1 MNGSVRS
8 IRREWL
14 DGERRPS
21 QVAAIEHDQRFI
33 DADRVITN
41 CAQDK
46 RGHGNSIDA
55 GGPKRVRNQP
65 RFSLSYSAAT
75 TRPSGP
81 SENPSRPN

>member
-8 IRREWL
+8 IRREWF

-33 DADRVITN
+33 DADRVVTN

-46 RGHGNSIDA
+46 RGHGNE
-55 GGPKRVRNQP
+55 
-65 RFSLSYSAAT
+65 Y
-75 TRPSGP
+75 
-81 SENPSRPN
+81 